1 MNWLFL
7 IIGFIIGFVPITIY
21 YFKKPRADY
30 KKEIAAQQSIL
41 NETKAQ
47 IQNRQIARTAI
58 EHEIRNRE
66 KDKEQLIKQINELI
80 TSLNSLRETADK
92 TAKSFYENS
101 MKAATSY
108 YANDIAEMQEKFNAA
123 QEAVKNEY
131 IQMEKELVD
140 KYNTRLSDITQL
152 LEEENQQYFELHS
165 KVQAAIEVNK
175 RAELDK
181 NQKEFYRLQLSKED
195 IAEIAKLREIE
206 PYLKDKTA
214 LNKVIWSVY
223 YKKPTSDLIGRVV
236 GNKQRT
242 VIYKLTDLTSGK
254 CYIGQAID
262 VGSRWTQHIK
272 RGVGAESATKNKLY
286 PAMKEIGP
294 ENFMFEIIEDSAAAD
309 LNKKEL
315 EWQEFYGAKEFG
327 YSMR

>member
-7 IIGFIIGFVPITIY
+7 IIGFMIGFIPITIY
-21 YFKKPRADY
+21 YFKKPRANY
-30 KKEIAAQQSIL
+30 KNEIAAQQSIL

-47 IQNRQIARTAI
+47 IQNQQAVRTAI
-58 EHEIRNRE
+58 INEI
-66 KDKEQLIKQINELI
+66 KDKEKEKSQLIERTNELI
-80 TSLNSLRETADK
+80 ASLNSLKETANK
-92 TAKSFYENS
+92 AAQSFYENS

-108 YANDIAEMQEKFNAA
+108 YTNDIAELQEKFNAA
-123 QEAVKNEY
+123 QESAKNEY

-140 KYNTRLSDITQL
+140 KYNTRFSDITRL
-152 LEEENQQYFELHS
+152 LEEENQQYFDLHS

-195 IAEIAKLREIE
+195 IVEIAKLREIE

-254 CYIGQAID
+254 CYVGQAID

-294 ENFMFEIIEDSAAAD
+294 ENFMFEIIEDCAAAD